1 MRKLLAFLAVA
12 VFVAAVPA
20 VAQVGEFAGLE
31 IVGPA
36 HGQSTALDDNVAL
49 WVKYISTT
57 SSTPTVQVSA
67 DGDIQFEV
75 NGSVDTTV
83 ACPESDDDGV
93 IDVSDGSCDT
103 MVEVVNAINQAGSNW
118 RAALGTM
125 LGTDTSTDALA
136 TLSET
141 DTDLTKGLGLFYDTN
156 YAGSEPEVSA
166 LLLPPQVVQTGGEAG
181 AWFFNGAGVNTN
193 PFARLFT
200 LFTYFSELKD
210 SSGTIASTVI
220 YGVHREYKGNATVGW
235 DLDETIRTA
244 WSETGGADDTVNT
257 TDFSNFPLVSR
268 EGEAFIL
275 RIGSSTTIAS
285 NTVVGAGVF
294 AK

>member
-1 MRKLLAFLAVA
+1 MRKLLAFLAVFA
-12 VFVAAVPA
+12 LAAIPVS
-20 VAQVGEFAGLE
+20 AQVGQFAGLE
-31 IVGPA
+31 VVGPA
-36 HGQSTALDDNVAL
+36 HGQSTAADDNVAL

-57 SSTPTVQVSA
+57 RSTPTVQVSA

-75 NGSVDTTV
+75 DGSVDTTV
-83 ACPESDDDGV
+83 ACPETDDDGV

-103 MVEVVNAINQAGSNW
+103 MLEVVNAINQAGSNW
-118 RAALGTM
+118 RAVLGSV
-125 LGTDTSTDALA
+125 LAADTSTDALA

-156 YAGSEPEVSA
+156 FAGSTPTVSA
-166 LLLPPQVVQTGGEAG
+166 LLLPPNVVQTSGDAG
-181 AWFFNGAGVNTN
+181 SFFFNGPGVNTN

-200 LFTYFSELKD
+200 LFTYFSETKT
-210 SSGTIASTVI
+210 SGGTIGATII

-235 DLDETIRTA
+235 DLDETSRTA
-244 WSETGGADDTVNT
+244 WTETGGATTVNNT

-268 EGEAFIL
+268 EGEAFLL
-275 RIGSSTTIAS
+275 RISSSTTISAQ
-285 NTVVGAGVF
+285 TLVGAGVF